1 MHYYWSLVLLSLVKY
16 LYSVNLA
23 ADFLNMTYIWD
34 TWVRGTVD
42 WFSRITVE
50 RESDCAMTWK
60 AGYNGTR
67 CIYLSTGQATAE

>member
-42 WFSRITVE
+42 WFLRITVE
-50 RESDCAMTWK
+50 RESDCAM
-60 AGYNGTR
+60 
-67 CIYLSTGQATAE
+67 